1 MKIFQKPIKDGN
13 LILYCNILVITCIV
27 FSIPL
32 AQYPARS
39 AIWNLIHTLAPP
51 SLNFP
56 VVSFK
61 VFNDSSVWAKMDGPE
76 ISPLR
81 IRSQVQQIVHFQSP
95 SVSQIFCFGTAR
107 PSAFN
112 HSPSKLDLTYIFSH
126 LPQKNSTSK
135 KKPTNAH
142 SPGCHFCQS
151 CWPNMP

>member
-56 VVSFK
+56 VVSFE
-61 VFNDSSVWAKMDGPE
+61 VFYWVMAKMDCPE
-76 ISPLR
+76 MKPSFENPAT
-81 IRSQVQQIVHFQSP
+81 VHFHSSNQNPSSIFDVGDAGPSAFKQSP
-95 SVSQIFCFGTAR
+95 S
-107 PSAFN
+107 N
-112 HSPSKLDLTYIFSH
+112 LELTYIFSH
-126 LPQKNSTSK
+126 SHLKNSTSK

-142 SPGCHFCQS
+142 FHGCHFCQL